1 MLWIRITRKFGTY
14 IPMTLRQHG
23 NLISMKKY
31 DVYEL
36 LRKLSQFINH
46 RGTTVVDS
54 TCGCQQGT
62 PLIWLVNYLY
72 KGNKKITELRAILQ
86 RESQNS

>member
-1 MLWIRITRKFGTY
+1 
-14 IPMTLRQHG
+14 MTLRQHG

-46 RGTTVVDS
+46 RRTTVVDS

-62 PLIWLVNYLY
+62 PLI
-72 KGNKKITELRAILQ
+72 
-86 RESQNS
+86 

>member
-1 MLWIRITRKFGTY
+1 
-14 IPMTLRQHG
+14 MTLRQHG

-31 DVYEL
+31 DVDEL

-46 RGTTVVDS
+46 RRTTVVDI

-62 PLIWLVNYLY
+62 PLI
-72 KGNKKITELRAILQ
+72 
-86 RESQNS
+86 

>member
-1 MLWIRITRKFGTY
+1 
-14 IPMTLRQHG
+14 MTLHQHG

-62 PLIWLVNYLY
+62 PLI
-72 KGNKKITELRAILQ
+72 
-86 RESQNS
+86 